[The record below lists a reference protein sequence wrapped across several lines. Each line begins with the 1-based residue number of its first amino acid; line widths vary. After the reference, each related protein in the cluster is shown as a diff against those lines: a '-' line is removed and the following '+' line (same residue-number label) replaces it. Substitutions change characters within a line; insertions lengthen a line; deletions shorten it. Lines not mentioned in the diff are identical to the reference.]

1 VPADIS
7 SAAFFMVA
15 AAIVPGSDLLLRNVG
30 LNQTRDGIIHV
41 LEAMGAD
48 ISIQKRRVQGGEA
61 VGDIRVR
68 YRGRLRGIDIPVELI
83 PSLIDELPVI
93 LVLAAV
99 SCGTTRLRGA
109 GELRVKESDR
119 LAVMA
124 KGLEQLG
131 VSLREFE
138 DGMDITGGPVGSATV
153 DGAGDHRCAMSFAI
167 LGQAA
172 SGEVRVTGAEHINTS
187 FPTFVQDLS
196 AVGGNVR
203 VLAAGVDDD

>member
-1 VPADIS
+1 
-7 SAAFFMVA
+7 
-15 AAIVPGSDLLLRNVG
+15 
-30 LNQTRDGIIHV
+30 
-41 LEAMGAD
+41 MGAD
-48 ISIQKRRVQGGEA
+48 ISIHGQRVQGGEA

-68 YRGRLRGIDIPVELI
+68 YCGRLRGIDIPVELI

-93 LVLAAV
+93 LALAAV

-109 GELRVKESDR
+109 EELRVKESDR

-124 KGLEQLG
+124 KGLELLG

-138 DGMDITGGPVGSATV
+138 DGMDITGGPVGSGTV

-203 VLAAGVDDD
+203 VFAGGVEDD